1 MKDNKNIRKIM
12 SFVLVVTLLCGMI
25 PVNSVVANA
34 ATSIVSLSSLGR
46 KGTVSIGSKS
56 KSGTWWQMKL
66 NGKKAFCI
74 NLGYTCHS
82 GNTYSAEET
91 HHFDQNTGG
100 EKNGYYAKI
109 VRWYVV
115 DRNRS
120 GKAFVMSQAL
130 IWSIADGRNS
140 ETQLKDVIKQVKGN
154 INISPT
160 KSVNDLYK
168 DIFEPSGAWTADVTI
183 WQKTGNSKRY
193 QRLLTVDADDVPEV
207 ASINDS
213 EYYRQRIT
221 VMKKDEDG
229 KGLGGIQF
237 TLDADN
243 LDDLYSFS
251 MSDRDGVDENN
262 ADEDNDT
269 SFSMTGFT
277 RDSGRIAFRM
287 TYRLQTQEYYYY
299 PDSELKD
306 MSSDDKKAARK
317 HLTDDL
323 DLDEGVDFASDL
335 TKESAKKLMNQE
347 MKELKNDISNTYTL
361 TEDNTGD
368 NKHIVMDPEFAKG
381 VKITL
386 KKANSWERNADG
398 SWPDSKE
405 EIPSEYSKAYIT
417 GVTNHYKK
425 ATIDVIKTDSYSSD
439 KKPHGNAEL
448 DGAQFQLYADA
459 SCTNKATVYNA
470 DGTAKTAGVYTVKD
484 QKMVTDYLRSG
495 YTYYLKEIKAPV
507 GYLLSNGVL
516 TIQVD
521 ASNQPAEYTPDL
533 ITKEYTEP
541 PILGKV
547 AIIKYD
553 SDGKTG
559 PLHPEANTTFQVY
572 LTDKKSYDNCDD
584 YERAIIKTDENG
596 YAITGDLY
604 YGKYTVHQVDSGD
617 VDAIRVK
624 DFPAEVTEV
633 GEIKTY
639 IMNNEL
645 FKAYLRIRKKDG
657 NTEKQVLKPG
667 TTYQIYKMTN
677 DGEKLVEQSYSNGN
691 KNVTV
696 NQFVTDESGEIMTVK
711 ELKSGTYR
719 IYETDSASGLHIT
732 EKYIEVTINSKA
744 DNYESFTDEDGYTHA
759 VVTIT
764 YANKETVGR
773 LKLYKTGEM
782 LTGYEDGK
790 FVYESRFLKGAVF
803 EVTAAEDI
811 VTQDNQG
818 THWYDK
824 GDLVTT
830 ITTGEG
836 AKFAKDCK
844 DITGYTVDEDGTVTV
859 SLPLGKYHVKEKKT
873 LYGCI
878 LPDKGWDVEFT
889 WDNKDEEY
897 VLNVTDA
904 TDESGVL
911 RVENARAKAQVSLFK
926 SDASTKQAV
935 AGAEFGIYTKHDIF
949 NVDGEKIVDAG
960 TRLGTVMT
968 DVDGRAVSN
977 LDFPLMSEGY
987 PKDIDSEDT
996 ETPSVEVPEETEKP
1010 AEPTAAPLPGM
1021 ETLVK
1026 KISFAGMFPM
1036 AASTEISAP
1045 EIPEEPEETEIPDTD
1060 EVSGS
1065 TATLNSGD
1073 YYLKELSVPGSY
1085 YLNETEYP
1093 VHLEYK
1099 DQETKVI
1106 AADVE
1111 AVNTQT
1117 STVISKTSIANSEE
1131 LPGCELEITDT
1142 AGNVI
1147 ASWISGNQESIRLNE
1162 KLEDMGYR
1170 NVTALLDEKEAVQV
1184 NGLLHDKAYTLTET
1198 RPADGFVTA
1207 DSISFQLVQGEN
1219 GQTLVAIVNG
1229 ENRTLQ
1235 TDNVVHMVDDTT
1247 KVEISKTEI
1256 AGSEEIPGCELEI
1269 TEKDTDT
1276 VVESWTST
1284 KEKHII
1290 EQKLAVGKTYILT
1303 EKRPAD
1309 GYVTADSIEFAIEDS
1324 GEVQSVQ
1331 MKDDTTKIRLI
1342 KLASDTGQGLR
1353 GAKFEVFDSSDKKV
1367 MSITSKEEGYD
1378 IIGKLKAGETYT
1390 FKEIEAP
1397 KGYQLAQPIKYTVK
1411 DTGEVQKVSVTD
1423 KKTPTPKVPQTGGT
1437 TPLVVAVILFSMLG
1451 SAGMFFFRRKKVS
1464 AK

>member
-1 MKDNKNIRKIM
+1 MKINIKIRKIVT
-12 SFVLVVTLLCGMI
+12 FVMVFALLCG
-25 PVNSVVANA
+25 VTAANSSVSSA
-34 ATSIVSLSSLGR
+34 ASASVSLSSLGR
-46 KGTVSIGSKS
+46 KGTVSIGSKT

-120 GKAFVMSQAL
+120 GKAFVMGQAL
-130 IWSIADGRNS
+130 IWSIAEGRNS
-140 ETQLKDVIKQVKGN
+140 EAQLKDVIKQVKGN

-243 LDDLYSFS
+243 LDDLYSFA
-251 MSDRDGVDENN
+251 MTDRDGTETGD
-262 ADEDNDT
+262 ADDDNDT

-306 MSSDDKKAARK
+306 MSADDKKAAKK

-368 NKHIVMDPEFAKG
+368 NKHIVLDPEFAKG
-381 VKITL
+381 KRITL
-386 KKANSWERNADG
+386 KKANSWSRNEDG
-398 SWPDSKE
+398 QWPDSLE
-405 EIPSEYSKAYIT
+405 EVASDYSKAYQV
-417 GVTNHYKK
+417 GVINKYKK
-425 ATIDVIKTDSYSSD
+425 ATIDVVKIDKYSAD
-439 KKPHGNAEL
+439 KKPHGDASLE
-448 DGAQFQLYADA
+448 GAQFQLYAEA
-459 SCTNKATVYNA
+459 SCTNKATVYDA
-470 DGTAKTAGVYTVKD
+470 QGIAKTAGIYTVQD
-484 QKMVTDYLRSG
+484 GKMVTDFLRSG
-495 YTYYLKEIKAPV
+495 NAYYLKEVKAPV
-507 GYLLSNGVL
+507 GYTLSNDVL
-516 TIQVD
+516 TVKVD
-521 ASNQPAEYTPDL
+521 ASNKAAEYTYDL
-533 ITKEYTEP
+533 ATKEYGNQ

-559 PLHPEANTTFQVY
+559 PLHPEANTTFQIY
-572 LTDKKSYDNCDD
+572 LTDKKRYDNCDD
-584 YERAIIKTDENG
+584 YERAIIKTDEKG
-596 YAITGDLY
+596 YGISKDLY

-617 VDAIRVK
+617 VDAIHVK
-624 DFPAEVTEV
+624 DFPVEITENGEVY
-633 GEIKTY
+633 TY
-639 IMNNEL
+639 PMNNEL
-645 FKAYLRIRKKDG
+645 FKAYLRILKKDG

-667 TTYQIYKMTN
+667 TTYQIYKVTD
-677 DGEKLVEQSYSNGN
+677 DGEKLVEQSYSDGN

-759 VVTIT
+759 VVTVT
-764 YANKETVGR
+764 YTNHETAGR

-782 LTGYEDGK
+782 LTGFQDGR

-803 EVTAAEDI
+803 EITAAEDI

-836 AKFAKDCK
+836 AEFAKDCK

-873 LYGCI
+873 LYGYI

-897 VLNVTDA
+897 VLNATDV

-926 SDASTKQAV
+926 SDAATKQAV
-935 AGAEFGIYTKHDIF
+935 AGAEFGIYTRHDIF
-949 NVDGEKIVDAG
+949 NIDGEKIVDAG
-960 TRLGTVMT
+960 TRLGTVT
-968 DVDGRAVSN
+968 TGADGRAVSD
-977 LDFPLMSEGY
+977 LDFPLMSETY
-987 PKDIDSEDT
+987 LTETDSENSGATLSD
-996 ETPSVEVPEETEKP
+996 SV
-1010 AEPTAAPLPGM
+1010 
-1021 ETLVK
+1021 
-1026 KISFAGMFPM
+1026 I
-1036 AASTEISAP
+1036 
-1045 EIPEEPEETEIPDTD
+1045 
-1060 EVSGS
+1060 
-1065 TATLNSGD
+1065 LNSGD

-1111 AVNTQT
+1111 AVNAQT
-1117 STVISKTSIANSEE
+1117 STVISKTSITNSEE
-1131 LPGCELEITDT
+1131 LPGCELQITDA

-1147 ASWISGNQESIRLNE
+1147 VSWTSGNQDSIKLKE
-1162 KLEDMGYR
+1162 KLEEMGYH
-1170 NVTALLDEKEAVQV
+1170 NVTAVLDEKGAVQV
-1184 NGLLHDKAYTLTET
+1184 NGLLHDTAYTLTET

-1235 TDNVVHMVDDTT
+1235 ADNVVHMVDDTT

-1269 TEKDTDT
+1269 TEKETGA
-1276 VVESWTST
+1276 VVESWIST
-1284 KEKHII
+1284 KEKHVI

-1309 GYVTADSIEFAIEDS
+1309 GYATADSIEFVIEDS

-1367 MSITSKEEGYD
+1367 MSFTSKEEGYD

-1397 KGYQLAQPIKYTVK
+1397 KGYQLAQPVQFTVK

-1437 TPLVVAVILFSMLG
+1437 TPLVAAVILFSMLG
-1451 SAGMFFFRRKKVS
+1451 SAGMFFFRRKKAR

>member
-1 MKDNKNIRKIM
+1 MKVKNKLKRVIT
-12 SFVLVVTLLCGMI
+12 FVLAIAMLCGMI
-25 PVNSVVANA
+25 PANA
-34 ATSIVSLSSLGR
+34 IVADAASTTVSLISLGR
-46 KGTVSIGSKS
+46 KGTVSIGSKT

-66 NGKKAFCI
+66 GGKKAFCI

-82 GNTYSAEET
+82 GNTYAAEET
-91 HHFDQNTGG
+91 HHWDQDTGG

-109 VRWYVV
+109 IRWYVV

-120 GKAFVMSQAL
+120 NKAFVMSQAL
-130 IWSIADGRNS
+130 IWSIAEGRNS
-140 ETQLKDVIKQVKGN
+140 ESQLKDVIKQVKGN

-160 KSVNDLYK
+160 KSVNDMYQA
-168 DIFEPSGAWTADVTI
+168 IFEPSGAWTADITF

-207 ASINDS
+207 SSISDS
-213 EYYRQRIT
+213 TYYRQRIT

-243 LDDLYSFS
+243 LDDLYSFA
-251 MSDRDGVDENN
+251 MTDRDGTEAND
-262 ADEDNDT
+262 ADDDNDT
-269 SFSMTGFT
+269 SFSMSGFT

-306 MSSDDKKAARK
+306 MSADDKKAAKK
-317 HLTDDL
+317 HLKDDL

-335 TKESAKKLMNQE
+335 TKGSAKKLMNQE
-347 MKELKNDISNTYTL
+347 MKEMKNDISNSYTL
-361 TEDNTGD
+361 TENNTGD
-368 NKHIVMDPEFAKG
+368 NQHIVLNPEFAKG

-386 KKANSWERNADG
+386 KKANSWEKNGDG
-398 SWPDSKE
+398 VWPDTLE
-405 EIPSEYSKAYIT
+405 EVASDYSKAYSV
-417 GVTNHYKK
+417 GVTNNYKK

-459 SCTNKATVYNA
+459 SCTDKATVYNA
-470 DGTAKTAGVYTVKD
+470 DGTAKTAGVYTVKE

-495 YTYYLKEIKAPV
+495 CTYYLKEIKAPV
-507 GYLLSNGVL
+507 GYLLSNHVL

-521 ASNQPAEYTPDL
+521 ASNQPIEYTPDL
-533 ITKEYTEP
+533 VTMEYSEP

-547 AIIKYD
+547 EIIKYD

-559 PLHPEANTTFQVY
+559 PLHPEANATFQVY
-572 LTDKKSYDNCDD
+572 LTDKKSYDACDD
-584 YERAIIKTDENG
+584 YERDIIKTDEKG
-596 YAITGDLY
+596 YGISKDLY
-604 YGKYTVHQVDSGD
+604 YGDYTVHQVGSGD
-617 VDAIRVK
+617 VDAILVE
-624 DFPAEVTEV
+624 DFYAKVQEN

-639 IMNNEL
+639 PMNNEL
-645 FKAYLRIRKKDG
+645 FKAYLRILKKDG
-657 NTEKQVLKPG
+657 NTEKQVLKPS
-667 TTYQIYKMTN
+667 TTYQIYKVTD
-677 DGEKLVEQSYSNGN
+677 DGEKLVEQSYSDGN

-719 IYETDSASGLHIT
+719 IYETDSASGLHIS
-732 EKYIEVTINSKA
+732 EKFIEVTINSKA

-759 VVTIT
+759 VVTVT
-764 YANKETVGR
+764 YTNYETAGR

-782 LTGYEDGK
+782 LTGFKDGK

-818 THWYDK
+818 TNWYDK

-836 AKFAKDCK
+836 AEFEKECK
-844 DITGYTVDEDGTVTV
+844 DITGCTVDEDGMVTV
-859 SLPLGKYHVKEKKT
+859 HLPLGKYHVKEKQT
-873 LYGCI
+873 LYGYV

-897 VLNVTDA
+897 VLNATDA
-904 TDESGVL
+904 TDENGVL
-911 RVENARAKAQVSLFK
+911 RVENARAKTQVSLFK
-926 SDASTKQAV
+926 SDAATKQAV
-935 AGAEFGIYTKHDIF
+935 AGAEFGIFTRHDIY
-949 NVDGEKIVDAG
+949 NADGEKIVDAG
-960 TRLGTVMT
+960 TRLGTVTT
-968 DVDGRAVSN
+968 DADGRAVSDI
-977 LDFPLMSEGY
+977 DFPLMSEGY
-987 PKDIDSEDT
+987 VAPATGSGVGVETSDVHTPATGTPEAAQT
-996 ETPSVEVPEETEKP
+996 PGTAETPEPDGETG
-1010 AEPTAAPLPGM
+1010 AALR
-1021 ETLVK
+1021 
-1026 KISFAGMFPM
+1026 
-1036 AASTEISAP
+1036 
-1045 EIPEEPEETEIPDTD
+1045 
-1060 EVSGS
+1060 
-1065 TATLNSGD
+1065 LNSGD
-1073 YYLKELSVPGSY
+1073 YYLKELSVSGSY

-1117 STVISKTSIANSEE
+1117 STTISKTSITNSGE
-1131 LPGCELEITDT
+1131 LAGCELQVTD
-1142 AGNVI
+1142 AEGNVI
-1147 ASWISGNQESIRLNE
+1147 VSWVSGNKDSIKLNE
-1162 KLEDMGYR
+1162 KLEFMGYR
-1170 NVTALLDEKEAVQV
+1170 NVTAVLNETGSVQV
-1184 NGLLHDKAYTLTET
+1184 NGLFHDTTYTLTET

-1219 GQTLVAIVNG
+1219 GQTLVAVVNG
-1229 ENRTLQ
+1229 ENRILQ
-1235 TDNVVHMVDDTT
+1235 TDNMVRMIDDTT

-1256 AGSEEIPGCELEI
+1256 TGSEEIPGCEMEI
-1269 TEKDTDT
+1269 TEKEFGT
-1276 VVESWTST
+1276 VVETWTST
-1284 KEKHII
+1284 REKHII
-1290 EQKLAVGKTYILT
+1290 EQKLAVGKTYLLT

-1309 GYVTADSIEFAIEDS
+1309 GYATADSIEFTIKDS

-1353 GAKFEVFDSSDKKV
+1353 GAKIEVYDNNDKKV
-1367 MSITSKEEGYD
+1367 MSFTSKEEGFD
-1378 IIGKLKAGETYT
+1378 IIGKLKVGETYT
-1390 FKEIEAP
+1390 FKEVEAP
-1397 KGYQLAQPIKYTVK
+1397 KGYQLAKEVKYTVK

-1423 KKTPTPKVPQTGGT
+1423 KKTPAPKVPQTGGT
-1437 TPLVVAVILFSMLG
+1437 TPLVAAVILLSILG
-1451 SAGMFFFRRKKVS
+1451 SAGVFLFRRKRVR
-1464 AK
+1464 AR